1 MILDTVQLIHNMSI
15 NPIIKFGTARYNI
28 YMCIARGQPCF
39 ATSPNWRQMWLAPW
53 PLSFQCNLFTY
64 FSIWYGQVLLQSN
77 PVILRRKFRWVH
89 IFEDGIQGY
98 HIKYTYN
105 VTICI
110 ASVLL
115 WAFFFERDRCEWGY
129 CLCLQRMPF
138 TTKNRFTAQKW
149 AKEEGYYN
157 KSDQDERDL
166 WLALNT
172 FMVPEI
178 SSGILPSKGSGI

>member
-115 WAFFFERDRCEWGY
+115 WVFFFFLLFLKEIDASGVTVYAFRECPLRQRIDLLLKNERKKKGTTTN
-129 CLCLQRMPF
+129 QIRM
-138 TTKNRFTAQKW
+138 NVI
-149 AKEEGYYN
+149 Y
-157 KSDQDERDL
+157 D
-166 WLALNT
+166 
-172 FMVPEI
+172 
-178 SSGILPSKGSGI
+178 